1 MTAREGR
8 TEGLFIAAKGGHNAE
23 SHNHNDVGHFIVYAD
38 GLPVLIDLGTEEYR
52 VQTFSPQR
60 YELWYLKSE
69 YHNLPT
75 VRGIGQR
82 DGQRFRGENSEFTR
96 SADLV
101 EFKLQIERA
110 YPEEAGIESWQ
121 RTFRLSREGPGYVEI
136 VDEFTLRE
144 PAAELY
150 YSLITPLKPIFAAD
164 GAIELEYAA
173 NKRVTL
179 AYEAVALA
187 ASSEKIDIADDRL
200 RGNWGDA
207 VYRLLLTAKKP
218 LSQGK
223 HAIKVIKGKSE

>member
-1 MTAREGR
+1 MERDRRQVPSIRALDDPEISGDASQ
-8 TEGLFIAAKGGHNAE
+8 EAP
-23 SHNHNDVGHFIVYAD
+23 VAD
-38 GLPVLIDLGTEEYR
+38 RL
-52 VQTFSPQR
+52 
-60 YELWYLKSE
+60 EL
-69 YHNLPT
+69 
-75 VRGIGQR
+75 
-82 DGQRFRGENSEFTR
+82 
-96 SADLV
+96 
-101 EFKLQIERA
+101 
-110 YPEEAGIESWQ
+110 
-121 RTFRLSREGPGYVEI
+121 
-136 VDEFTLRE
+136 
-144 PAAELY
+144 
-150 YSLITPLKPIFAAD
+150 D